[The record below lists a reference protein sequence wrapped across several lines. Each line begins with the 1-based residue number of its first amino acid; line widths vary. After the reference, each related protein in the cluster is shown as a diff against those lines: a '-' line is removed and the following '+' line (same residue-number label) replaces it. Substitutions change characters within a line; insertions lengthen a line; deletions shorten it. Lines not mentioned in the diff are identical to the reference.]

1 MEHKAG
7 IGGIVLCGGFS
18 SRMGRPKAWLP
29 FGPELMLQRVV
40 RIVSAVVSPI
50 VVVAAREQEIP
61 ELPDDV
67 QVVRDEYEA
76 GGPLAGLATGLAAL
90 AGQVDAAYAS
100 ACDVPLL
107 VPQFVAHVAGLLGDY
122 DLAIPRNAEF
132 THPLAAAYRTSLS
145 AKVRELI
152 AGGEHR
158 LLNLPAHCRSRFI
171 DPAELRDVD
180 AELRSLR
187 NINTPAEYAAA
198 LREAGF

>member
-40 RIVSAVVSPI
+40 RIISEVVSPI
-50 VVVAAREQEIP
+50 VIVAAREQEIP
-61 ELPDDV
+61 ELPEDV

-100 ACDVPLL
+100 ACDAPFL
-107 VPQFVAHVAGLLGDY
+107 VPQFVARVAGLLGD
-122 DLAIPRNAEF
+122 DDSAIPRNTEF
-132 THPLAAAYRTSLS
+132 THPLAAAYRTSL
-145 AKVRELI
+145 AATVRDLI
-152 AGGEHR
+152 AGGEYR
-158 LLNLPAHCRSRFI
+158 LLNLPAHCRGRFI